1 MTFANSSNENLRL
14 LLLAG
19 IAAVLEF
26 LLVPRL
32 VSGLLLQS
40 AQWPIWA
47 HLLVISVPRLL
58 LMAVLVAA
66 LGPFRW
72 RAVVGVFIVL
82 YAVLVLVR
90 FNQGEVYV
98 NWEDAVAGSRA
109 TLPYLA
115 GLVGIAM
122 GFLVRRGRAAT
133 A

>member
-14 LLLAG
+14 LALAA
-19 IAAVLEF
+19 IAATLEF
-26 LLVPRL
+26 LILPRFM
-32 VSGLLLQS
+32 SGLLLQS

-66 LGPFRW
+66 LGPFRR
-72 RAVVGVFIVL
+72 RAVFGVFIAL
-82 YAVLVLVR
+82 YAALLLVR
-90 FNQGEVYV
+90 FKQSEVYV
-98 NWEDAVAGSRA
+98 NWEDMVAGSRA

-115 GLVGIAM
+115 GLVGIVI
-122 GFLVRRGRAAT
+122 GFWVRRGRAAT

>member
-47 HLLVISVPRLL
+47 HLLVI
-58 LMAVLVAA
+58 A
-66 LGPFRW
+66 
-72 RAVVGVFIVL
+72 L
-82 YAVLVLVR
+82 YAVLLLVR

-98 NWEDAVAGSRA
+98 NWEDTVAGVRA

-122 GFLVRRGRAAT
+122 GFWVRRGRAAT